1 MCVKPLGIRFDKA
14 YGVIKVYDG
23 TRYLELFDS
32 WIYNK
37 IYYKINYL
45 IGEKIIINIVLVTIL
60 QKSELIHIILYL

>member
-1 MCVKPLGIRFDKA
+1 MCVKPLRIRFDKA

-37 IYYKINYL
+37 F
-45 IGEKIIINIVLVTIL
+45 IIRL
-60 QKSELIHIILYL
+60 IIL

>member
-1 MCVKPLGIRFDKA
+1 MCVKPLRIRFDKA